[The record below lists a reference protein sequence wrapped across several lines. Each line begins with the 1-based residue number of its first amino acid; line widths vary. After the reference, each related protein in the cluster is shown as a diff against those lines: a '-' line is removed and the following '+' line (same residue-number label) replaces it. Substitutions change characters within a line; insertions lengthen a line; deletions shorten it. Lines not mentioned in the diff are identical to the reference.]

1 MANTKPRGRS
11 ALTMLREDHRNV
23 QKLFREFKRAKED
36 SEKQRIVETA
46 CQELKVHA
54 QIEEEIF
61 YPEARSVLKQSDLL
75 DEAKVEHESA
85 KQLIAQ
91 LEGMSPEDELYDAK
105 FTVLGEYVNHHI
117 KEEQDEMFPKIEK
130 TDLDLKELG
139 ARLTER
145 KEELVGEMGGEPS
158 GRRLRFTAR

>member
-91 LEGMSPEDELYDAK
+91 LEGMSPGDELYDAK
-105 FTVLGEYVNHHI
+105 FTVLGEYVTHHI
-117 KEEQDEMFPKIEK
+117 KEEQDA
-130 TDLDLKELG
+130 KEIG

-145 KEELVGEMGGEPS
+145 KEELMGEMGGEPS
-158 GRRLRFTAR
+158 GRRPRFTAR

>member
-1 MANTKPRGRS
+1 MASTRGRS
-11 ALTMLREDHRNV
+11 ALTVLREDHRNV
-23 QKLFREFKRAKED
+23 QKLFKQFKRAKDE
-36 SEKQRIVETA
+36 SEKQQIVDTA

-91 LEGMSPEDELYDAK
+91 LEKMSPDDELYEAK
-105 FTVLGEYVNHHI
+105 FNVLGEYVNHHI
-117 KEEQDEMFPKIEK
+117 TEEQEEIFPRIEK

-145 KEELVGEMGGEPS
+145 KEELLGGGEEMRGSQLRRAS
-158 GRRLRFTAR
+158 GY